1 MVKLWSSKP
10 SLWVRIPL
18 PLSALLMRLLNNFF
32 KFSRKVIEQNKQ
44 LNILIFLFI
53 DWLLIT
59 FKISKLEK
67 KKIDNA
73 VIYQEWEKK
82 LLSRGIFWYYIDY
95 ILLFTLST
103 CLDFKKNFKNVPLS
117 DIKNKQLTNNG
128 FYLFNNPTNIFSTT
142 HLYMYGLKSL
152 WKSLRFWIL
161 PITILVLF
169 VYYSF
174 LLKILITRI
183 ATYQQ
188 ELC

>member
-73 VIYQEWEKK
+73 VVYQEWEKK

-103 CLDFKKNFKNVPLS
+103 CLDFKKNFKPWVPWTTWL
-117 DIKNKQLTNNG
+117 QLLRQWKVMWCWTRTK
-128 FYLFNNPTNIFSTT
+128 LHHFNQRA
-142 HLYMYGLKSL
+142 L
-152 WKSLRFWIL
+152 LRGR
-161 PITILVLF
+161 
-169 VYYSF
+169 
-174 LLKILITRI
+174 RI
-183 ATYQQ
+183 SMR
-188 ELC
+188 